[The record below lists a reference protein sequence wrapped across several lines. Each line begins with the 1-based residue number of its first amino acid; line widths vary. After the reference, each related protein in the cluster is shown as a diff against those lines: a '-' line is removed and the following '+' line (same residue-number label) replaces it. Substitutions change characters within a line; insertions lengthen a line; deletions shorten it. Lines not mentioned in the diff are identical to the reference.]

1 MYYITAFT
9 GDINIMLF
17 SVVQLAAFALL
28 TIMGIKESSFVACF
42 IFVVHLA
49 SMTLLTLVGRCGSS
63 PVCGM

>member
-1 MYYITAFT
+1 
-9 GDINIMLF
+9 MLF